1 MSDSKSWILPE
12 GIEEVLP
19 PHAYQ
24 LELLSRKIID
34 QFDSWGYELVIPPLI
49 EYLDSLLTGTGKD
62 LDLKTFK
69 ITDQLTGRLMGVRAD
84 MTPQVARIDSSL
96 LKRDIPVRLCYFGTT
111 LHTRTRTLGGTRAP
125 MQIGTELYGHG
136 GVESD
141 AEILSL
147 MLMTLQ
153 ISGIR
158 NVYVDIGHMGIYRRL
173 MSLLEVTTEQ
183 EAIIFS
189 LLQIKAKT
197 ELDEALKSW
206 KISSKLHDATLSLME
221 LYGDHSVLDEA
232 RKLFNKVDMSIINCI
247 DELEQISDLTRK
259 HVQDASLMYDLSD
272 LGGYNYHNAMM
283 FTAYTHGQG
292 QGIAFGGRYDDI
304 GKECGRSRPATGFS
318 SDVKLL
324 YELGVHEDINKSVIF
339 APGSDVP
346 GLNDAVNDLRKKGEK
361 VIYQLSGQAG
371 DAKTMGCDRE
381 LYLDG
386 GRWKIRDLT

>member
-1 MSDSKSWILPE
+1 MSESKSWILPE

-34 QFDSWGYELVIPPLI
+34 QFDSWGYELVMPPLI

-69 ITDQLTGRLMGVRAD
+69 ITDHLTGRLMGVRAD
-84 MTPQVARIDSSL
+84 LTPQVARIDSSL
-96 LKRDIPVRLCYFGTT
+96 LKRDIPVRLSYFGTI

-125 MQIGTELYGHG
+125 MQIGAEIYGHG

-153 ISGIR
+153 IAGIS

-173 MSLLEVTTEQ
+173 MTLLDVTAEQ

-189 LLQIKAKT
+189 LLQKKAKT

-206 KISSKLHDATLSLME
+206 KIPSYLHDAALSLME
-221 LYGDHSVLDEA
+221 LYGDDTVLDEA
-232 RKLFNKVDMSIINCI
+232 RKIFDKVDMTIINCI
-247 DELEQISDLTRK
+247 DELEQISELTLK
-259 HVQDASLMYDLSD
+259 HVKDATLMYDLSD
-272 LGGYNYHNAMM
+272 LGGYNYHNGMM

-292 QGIAFGGRYDDI
+292 QGIAFGGRYDEI
-304 GKECGRSRPATGFS
+304 GKEFGRSRPATGFS

-324 YELGVHEDINKSVIF
+324 YELGVHEDTIQSVIF

-346 GLNDAVNDLRKKGEK
+346 GLNDAVNDLRNKGEK

-371 DAKTMGCDRE
+371 DAKAMGCDRE
-381 LYLDG
+381 LYLDS
-386 GRWKIRDLT
+386 GRWKVRDLT